1 MVERGQDATLV
12 HVERMRM
19 RWGDMDALGH
29 MNNTVYFRYL
39 EQARIAWFDTIGA
52 DYKTLPEG
60 PILGS
65 IACRFILPAVYPA
78 DLDVTLLAGPPRR
91 STFSLYSEIREH
103 AAPARV
109 YARAEAVMVWIDLQ
123 DGKSRALPDWMRRL
137 LPEPRE

>member
-1 MVERGQDATLV
+1 MVERGQDARQV

-39 EQARIAWFDTIGA
+39 EQARISWFDSIGA
-52 DYKTLPEG
+52 DYRTEG
-60 PILGS
+60 AILGS

-103 AAPARV
+103 ETPERV
-109 YARAEAVMVWIDLQ
+109 YARAEAVMVWIDLAE
-123 DGKSRALPDWMRRL
+123 GKSRPLPDWVRRL
-137 LPEPRE
+137 LPAPAE